1 MKLRSSDLQ
10 SDSDMDSTRNSC
22 DVLIDAS
29 FPNAHFAFPK
39 LFANCVAKWQIPF
52 CRLLYQIIVLQIV
65 KSDCFAV

>member
-1 MKLRSSDLQ
+1 MVSRDASASKNDYIMKLRSSDLQ

-39 LFANCVAKWQIPF
+39 LFANCVAK
-52 CRLLYQIIVLQIV
+52 
-65 KSDCFAV
+65 